1 MALQFIFGNSG
12 AGKSHYLYEHII
24 EESMRHPKQNYIVIV
39 PEQFTMQTQKEFVM
53 RHPRHGI
60 MNIDVLS
67 FQRLAFRVLEE
78 IGEGN
83 RVVLDD
89 EGKNFVMRKVAG
101 RLAPELHVLGSNIR
115 KPGYISEVKSVISE
129 LMQYNILPADMEKMK
144 DAVEKNSYSYYK
156 LQDIQMLYQE
166 FENYLKD
173 KYITKDELLDLLC
186 QHMDRS
192 RILKDAVVALDGFT
206 GFTPVQNK
214 VLAEML
220 VCCQKVF
227 VTVTIDR
234 SENPFVLEDKY
245 QIFALS
251 KKMAIALKHICEEQR
266 IEVEEPVC
274 LYQEPTYRFRNQPA
288 LAFLE
293 SELFR
298 LGQKKYKEKQQNIRI
313 YVSRNPRE
321 EVEFAAQR
329 IRALVRKRGYRY
341 QDIAVIVS
349 DMNLYADDIERI
361 FARYEIPVFMDYK
374 RSLLLNSFV
383 EYIRSL
389 LAMIEKNFSYE
400 SVFRFLR
407 TGLTGFSGNEIDI
420 LENYVRGLGIRGY
433 KKWQEKWIRRTGEMA
448 EEMLEIVNR
457 MRVEFVEKVDPLVF
471 VLKQRHKTV
480 KDVTLALYEFIE
492 QEKMYEKIRQMELSF
507 QEAGES
513 ALAKEYAQ
521 VYGVVIGLFDKF
533 VQLLGEERISLK
545 EYCDLLDAGMNEA
558 RIGIIPPGIDQV
570 MAGDIER
577 TRLKDIKALIM
588 LGVND
593 ALISPGVGSQGLL
606 SENDREKFEEKGLEL
621 APGVKEKAFI
631 QKYYL
636 YLHLSKPTE
645 ELNISYSKLTQDG
658 KSARPAYLIGELR
671 KMFVSLPVFD
681 METYGMEYREM
692 LPRTG
697 MDYLIQGLR
706 DQKLMETAGWQE
718 LYRWYRK
725 QPEWQERVEQL
736 KKISLYKKPEDGL
749 TRETAE
755 KLYGDW
761 DPSISRMEQF
771 VSCAC
776 AHFLTYGLR
785 LKEREEYE
793 FAALDFGNVIHKA
806 LEHYAKKLEKNQDT
820 WTSVDTKRQQQ
831 YIEESVE
838 ESIVDYSNTVLYSTA
853 RNAYM
858 IPRMKRLMR
867 RTIWAM
873 TQQLKKGAFVP
884 ESYEANFTYGKIDRI
899 DVCET
904 EDEVYVKIVD
914 YKTGSKSFD
923 MSAFYHGLQ
932 MQLVVYMNEALKL
945 EERKHPG
952 KKAVPAGIF
961 YYRMKDPI
969 VAKEEDLEKIESAIL
984 KELRMDGLVNSE
996 EAIIQ
1001 RLDDNFTGS
1010 SDVIPVARTKTGFA
1024 RYSKT
1029 LSGEEFSE
1037 VLEFAEEKRREL
1049 KREMNEGNVDAFPYE
1064 MGQQTGCDYCEYR
1077 DICGFDETI
1086 PGYEYRRLGKLS
1098 KEEVLEKIHED
1109 AKRRKNEWE

>member
-89 EGKNFVMRKVAG
+89 EGKNFVLRKVAG

-129 LMQYNILPADMEKMK
+129 LMQYNILPADMEEMK

-186 QHMDRS
+186 LHMDRS

-251 KKMAIALKHICEEQR
+251 KKMAIALKRICEEQR

-681 METYGMEYREM
+681 MEAYGMEYREM

-806 LEHYAKKLEKNQDT
+806 LEHYAKKLEQNQDT
-820 WTSVDTKRQQQ
+820 WTSVETKRQQQ

-1024 RYSKT
+1024 KYSKT
-1029 LSGEEFSE
+1029 LSAEEFSE

>member
-89 EGKNFVMRKVAG
+89 EGKNFVLRKVAG

-129 LMQYNILPADMEKMK
+129 LMQYNILPADMEEMK

-186 QHMDRS
+186 LHMDRS

-251 KKMAIALKHICEEQR
+251 KKMAIALKRICEEQR

-274 LYQEPTYRFRNQPA
+274 LYQEPTYRFQNQPA

-755 KLYGDW
+755 KLYGEW

-806 LEHYAKKLEKNQDT
+806 LEHYAKKLEQNQDT

>member
-1 MALQFIFGNSG
+1 
-12 AGKSHYLYEHII
+12 
-24 EESMRHPKQNYIVIV
+24 
-39 PEQFTMQTQKEFVM
+39 
-53 RHPRHGI
+53 
-60 MNIDVLS
+60 
-67 FQRLAFRVLEE
+67 
-78 IGEGN
+78 
-83 RVVLDD
+83 
-89 EGKNFVMRKVAG
+89 
-101 RLAPELHVLGSNIR
+101 
-115 KPGYISEVKSVISE
+115 
-129 LMQYNILPADMEKMK
+129 
-144 DAVEKNSYSYYK
+144 
-156 LQDIQMLYQE
+156 
-166 FENYLKD
+166 
-173 KYITKDELLDLLC
+173 
-186 QHMDRS
+186 
-192 RILKDAVVALDGFT
+192 
-206 GFTPVQNK
+206 
-214 VLAEML
+214 
-220 VCCQKVF
+220 
-227 VTVTIDR
+227 
-234 SENPFVLEDKY
+234 
-245 QIFALS
+245 
-251 KKMAIALKHICEEQR
+251 
-266 IEVEEPVC
+266 
-274 LYQEPTYRFRNQPA
+274 
-288 LAFLE
+288 
-293 SELFR
+293 
-298 LGQKKYKEKQQNIRI
+298 
-313 YVSRNPRE
+313 
-321 EVEFAAQR
+321 
-329 IRALVRKRGYRY
+329 
-341 QDIAVIVS
+341 
-349 DMNLYADDIERI
+349 
-361 FARYEIPVFMDYK
+361 
-374 RSLLLNSFV
+374 
-383 EYIRSL
+383 
-389 LAMIEKNFSYE
+389 
-400 SVFRFLR
+400 
-407 TGLTGFSGNEIDI
+407 
-420 LENYVRGLGIRGY
+420 
-433 KKWQEKWIRRTGEMA
+433 
-448 EEMLEIVNR
+448 
-457 MRVEFVEKVDPLVF
+457 
-471 VLKQRHKTV
+471 
-480 KDVTLALYEFIE
+480 
-492 QEKMYEKIRQMELSF
+492 MYEKIRQMELSF

-606 SENDREKFEEKGLEL
+606 SENDREKFEKKGLEL

-806 LEHYAKKLEKNQDT
+806 LEHYAKKLEQNQDT

>member
-89 EGKNFVMRKVAG
+89 EGKNFVLRKVAG

-186 QHMDRS
+186 LHMDRS

-251 KKMAIALKHICEEQR
+251 KKMAIALKRICEEQR

-606 SENDREKFEEKGLEL
+606 SENDREKFEKKGLEL

-806 LEHYAKKLEKNQDT
+806 LEHYAKKLEQNQDT

>member
-89 EGKNFVMRKVAG
+89 EGKNFVLRKVAG

-129 LMQYNILPADMEKMK
+129 LMQYNILPADMEEMK

-166 FENYLKD
+166 FEKYLKD

-186 QHMDRS
+186 LHMDRS

-251 KKMAIALKHICEEQR
+251 KKMAIALKRICEEQR

-606 SENDREKFEEKGLEL
+606 SENDREKFEKKGLEL

-806 LEHYAKKLEKNQDT
+806 LEHYAKKLEQNQDT

-884 ESYEANFTYGKIDRI
+884 ESYEANFTY
-899 DVCET
+899 
-904 EDEVYVKIVD
+904 
-914 YKTGSKSFD
+914 
-923 MSAFYHGLQ
+923 
-932 MQLVVYMNEALKL
+932 
-945 EERKHPG
+945 
-952 KKAVPAGIF
+952 
-961 YYRMKDPI
+961 
-969 VAKEEDLEKIESAIL
+969 
-984 KELRMDGLVNSE
+984 
-996 EAIIQ
+996 
-1001 RLDDNFTGS
+1001 
-1010 SDVIPVARTKTGFA
+1010 
-1024 RYSKT
+1024 
-1029 LSGEEFSE
+1029 
-1037 VLEFAEEKRREL
+1037 
-1049 KREMNEGNVDAFPYE
+1049 
-1064 MGQQTGCDYCEYR
+1064 
-1077 DICGFDETI
+1077 
-1086 PGYEYRRLGKLS
+1086 
-1098 KEEVLEKIHED
+1098 
-1109 AKRRKNEWE
+1109 

>member
-89 EGKNFVMRKVAG
+89 EGKNFVLRKVAG

-186 QHMDRS
+186 LHMDRS

-274 LYQEPTYRFRNQPA
+274 LYQEPTYRFQNQPA

-606 SENDREKFEEKGLEL
+606 SENDREKFEKKGLEL

-806 LEHYAKKLEKNQDT
+806 LEHYAKKLEQNQDT

>member
-89 EGKNFVMRKVAG
+89 EGKNFVLRKVAG

-129 LMQYNILPADMEKMK
+129 LMQYNILPADMEEMK

-186 QHMDRS
+186 LHMDRS

-251 KKMAIALKHICEEQR
+251 KKMAIALKRICEEQR

-274 LYQEPTYRFRNQPA
+274 LYQEPTYRFQNQPA

-606 SENDREKFEEKGLEL
+606 SENDREKFEKKGLEL

-806 LEHYAKKLEKNQDT
+806 LEHYAKKLEQNQDT

>member
-89 EGKNFVMRKVAG
+89 EGKNFVLRKVAG

-129 LMQYNILPADMEKMK
+129 LMQYNILPADMEEMK

-186 QHMDRS
+186 LHMDRS

-251 KKMAIALKHICEEQR
+251 KKMAIALKRICEEQR

>member
-89 EGKNFVMRKVAG
+89 EGKNFVLRKVAG

-186 QHMDRS
+186 LHMDRS

-206 GFTPVQNK
+206 VFTPVQNK

-251 KKMAIALKHICEEQR
+251 KKMAIALKRICEEQR

-274 LYQEPTYRFRNQPA
+274 LYQEPTYRFQNQPA

-606 SENDREKFEEKGLEL
+606 SENDREKFEKKGLEL

-806 LEHYAKKLEKNQDT
+806 LEHYAKKLEQNQDT

>member
-89 EGKNFVMRKVAG
+89 EGKNFVLRKVAG

-129 LMQYNILPADMEKMK
+129 LMQYNILPADMEEMK

-186 QHMDRS
+186 LHMDRS

-274 LYQEPTYRFRNQPA
+274 LYQEPTYRFQNQPA

-606 SENDREKFEEKGLEL
+606 SENDREKFEKKGLEL

-806 LEHYAKKLEKNQDT
+806 LEHYAKKLEQNQDT

>member
-89 EGKNFVMRKVAG
+89 EGKNFVLRKVAG

-129 LMQYNILPADMEKMK
+129 LMQYNILPADMEEMK

-251 KKMAIALKHICEEQR
+251 KKMAIALKRICEEQR

-274 LYQEPTYRFRNQPA
+274 LYQQPTYRFQNQLA

-606 SENDREKFEEKGLEL
+606 SENDREKFEKKGLEL

-806 LEHYAKKLEKNQDT
+806 LEHYAKKLEQNQDT

>member
-89 EGKNFVMRKVAG
+89 EGKNFVLRKVAG

-129 LMQYNILPADMEKMK
+129 LMQYNILPADMEEMK

-220 VCCQKVF
+220 LCCQKVF

-251 KKMAIALKHICEEQR
+251 KKMAIALKRICEEQR

-606 SENDREKFEEKGLEL
+606 SENDREKFEKKGLEL

>member
-89 EGKNFVMRKVAG
+89 EGKNFVLRKVAG

-129 LMQYNILPADMEKMK
+129 LMQYNILPADMEEMK

-186 QHMDRS
+186 LHMDRS

-251 KKMAIALKHICEEQR
+251 KKMAIALKRICEEQR

-274 LYQEPTYRFRNQPA
+274 LYQEPTYRFQNQPA

-761 DPSISRMEQF
+761 DPSVSRMEQF

-806 LEHYAKKLEKNQDT
+806 LEHYAKKLEQNQDT

-873 TQQLKKGAFVP
+873 TQQLQKGAFVP

>member
-89 EGKNFVMRKVAG
+89 EGKNFVLRKVAG

-129 LMQYNILPADMEKMK
+129 LMQYNILPADMEEMK

-186 QHMDRS
+186 LHMDRS

-251 KKMAIALKHICEEQR
+251 KKMAIALKRICEEQR

-274 LYQEPTYRFRNQPA
+274 LYQEPTYRFQNQPA

-806 LEHYAKKLEKNQDT
+806 LEHYAKKLEQNQDT

-873 TQQLKKGAFVP
+873 TQQLQKGAFVP

>member
-89 EGKNFVMRKVAG
+89 EGKNFVLRKVAG

-129 LMQYNILPADMEKMK
+129 LMQYNILPADMEEMK

-220 VCCQKVF
+220 LCCQKVF

-298 LGQKKYKEKQQNIRI
+298 PGQKKYKEKQQNIRI

>member
-89 EGKNFVMRKVAG
+89 EGKNFVLRKVAG

-129 LMQYNILPADMEKMK
+129 LMQYNILPADMEEMK

-251 KKMAIALKHICEEQR
+251 KKMAIALKRICEEQR

-274 LYQEPTYRFRNQPA
+274 LYQQPTYRFQNQLA

-606 SENDREKFEEKGLEL
+606 SENDREKFEKKGLEL

-725 QPEWQERVEQL
+725 QPEWQERVEQH

-806 LEHYAKKLEKNQDT
+806 LEHYAKKLEQNQDT

>member
-24 EESMRHPKQNYIVIV
+24 EESMRHPKQNYLVIV

-89 EGKNFVMRKVAG
+89 EGKNFVLRKVAG

-129 LMQYNILPADMEKMK
+129 LMQYNILPADMEEMK

-156 LQDIQMLYQE
+156 LTDIQMLYQK
-166 FENYLKD
+166 FEDYLKD

-186 QHMDRS
+186 QHMGRS

-220 VCCQKVF
+220 VCCQKVL
-227 VTVTIDR
+227 VTVTIDKR
-234 SENPFVLEDKY
+234 ENPFVLEDKY

-251 KKMAIALKHICEEQR
+251 KKMAIALKRICEER
-266 IEVEEPVC
+266 NIPIEDSVC
-274 LYQEPTYRFRNQPA
+274 LYQEPVYRFRNQPA

-298 LGQKKYKEKQQNIRI
+298 FHQKKYKEKQQNIRI
-313 YVSRNPRE
+313 YASRNPVE

-341 QDIAVIVS
+341 QEIAVIVS
-349 DMNLYADDIERI
+349 DMNVYADEIERI

-389 LAMIEKNFSYE
+389 LAMIEKNFTYE

-407 TGLTGFSGNEIDI
+407 TGLAGFSGNEMDI

-433 KKWQEKWIRRTGEMA
+433 KKWQEKWIRRTGEMT
-448 EEMLEIVNR
+448 EEMLEIVSR
-457 MRVEFVEKVDPLVF
+457 MRVQFVEKVDPLVF

-480 KDVTLALYEFIE
+480 KDVTLALYEFLE
-492 QEKMYEKIRQMELSF
+492 QENMQEKIRQMEVSF
-507 QEAGES
+507 QEAGEM

-521 VYGVVIGLFDKF
+521 VYGLVIGLFDKF

-558 RIGIIPPGIDQV
+558 RIGVIPPGIDQV

-577 TRLKDIKALIM
+577 TRLKDIKALLM

-593 ALISPGVGSQGLL
+593 VLISPGIGGHGLL

-621 APGVKEKAFI
+621 APGVREQAFI

-645 ELNISYSKLTQDG
+645 ELNISYSKLTSDG

-671 KMFVSLPVFD
+671 KMFTNLPVFD

-697 MDYLIQGLR
+697 IDHLIQGLR
-706 DQKLMETAGWQE
+706 DPKLMETARWQE
-718 LYRWYRK
+718 LYRWYK
-725 QPEWQERVEQL
+725 EQPKWKERVEQL
-736 KKISLYKKPEDGL
+736 KKISLYKKPKDGL

-761 DPSISRMEQF
+761 DPSISRMERF

-785 LKEREEYE
+785 LKEREAYE

-806 LEHYAKKLEKNQDT
+806 LEHYAKKLEQNQET
-820 WTSVDTKRQQQ
+820 WTGVDEKRQQQ

-873 TQQLKKGAFVP
+873 TQQLGKGSFAP

-961 YYRMKDPI
+961 YYEMKDPI

-984 KELRMDGLVNSE
+984 KELRMDGLVNAK

-1001 RLDDNFTGS
+1001 RLDSSFTGS

-1029 LSGEEFSE
+1029 LSNEEFSE
-1037 VLEFAEEKRREL
+1037 VLEYAEEKRQEL

-1077 DICGFDETI
+1077 DICGFDEAI

-1098 KEEVLEKIHED
+1098 KEEVLEKIHEK
-1109 AKRRKNEWE
+1109 AERRKNEWE